1 MVRSIRETKSR
12 ASGSEEKEIF
22 NQQYLTLCN
31 WMNIRSLE
39 TLRMAQNRIRNITNI
54 LGLYTSEGDQK

>member
-31 WMNIRSLE
+31 WINIRSPE
-39 TLRMAQNRIRNITNI
+39 TLRMLQNHIINITNI
-54 LGLYTSEGDQK
+54 LGFYIGR